1 MKQWLVESKSG
12 MYSKTVIKEHQFE
25 DAWTL
30 GKEIAKAH
38 PELAGEIKGGDV
50 KKYQDNIFKY
60 AGEMLQGAGVS
71 LNMVRG
77 LAMDPDWA
85 MELVTAT
92 LDALGRENLKEEYRA
107 DKDPEVLYKV
117 KDLVKNMVNRFGKSS
132 IEVGSREWNELI
144 SNLEGL
150 FKRLGVEIDSN
161 EFYGNTLLNILQ
173 DLQVN
178 INHNNLEETSDN
190 SIKVLRDLYYF
201 DKLGLLAA
209 KEDVDPKY
217 YRYGTLWANKGDVID
232 NSMEEYDMIANSK
245 RLKKG
250 VDFTQGS
257 LNELNPT
264 ALGAPQAAA
273 DAKMQQ
279 QDDENGDEV
288 DNASMGVAA
297 EGIEDEAAYG
307 NIPSVDKVAPAET
320 GLSKY
325 LDILHAHDW
334 FHHFSDDHRIWQRG
348 QTDKDNLKALYS
360 TLAPNDKQKAMDTFI
375 DKYLQVYKPE
385 DFPGAANNV
394 KYLTTD
400 TFKGAI

>member
-92 LDALGRENLKEEYRA
+92 LDALGRENLKEEA
-107 DKDPEVLYKV
+107 LDD
-117 KDLVKNMVNRFGKSS
+117 
-132 IEVGSREWNELI
+132 
-144 SNLEGL
+144 
-150 FKRLGVEIDSN
+150 
-161 EFYGNTLLNILQ
+161 
-173 DLQVN
+173 
-178 INHNNLEETSDN
+178 

-209 KEDVDPKY
+209 KEDVDLKY
-217 YRYGTLWANKGDVID
+217 YRYGTLWANKGDIID
-232 NSMEEYDMIANSK
+232 NSMEEYDMITNSK

-273 DAKMQQ
+273 DAQFDKEED
-279 QDDENGDEV
+279 QDSIAYQKDAEMEEATI
-288 DNASMGVAA
+288 NAP
-297 EGIEDEAAYG
+297 I
-307 NIPSVDKVAPAET
+307 NKVVPAET

-325 LDILHAHDW
+325 LDVLRAHDW

-348 QTDKDNLKALYS
+348 QADKDNLKALYS
-360 TLAPNDKQKAMDTFI
+360 TLAPNDKQEAMDAFI
-375 DKYLQVYKPE
+375 DKYLQVYKPN

>member
-92 LDALGRENLKEEYRA
+92 LDALGRENLEEA
-107 DKDPEVLYKV
+107 LDD
-117 KDLVKNMVNRFGKSS
+117 
-132 IEVGSREWNELI
+132 
-144 SNLEGL
+144 
-150 FKRLGVEIDSN
+150 
-161 EFYGNTLLNILQ
+161 
-173 DLQVN
+173 
-178 INHNNLEETSDN
+178 

-232 NSMEEYDMIANSK
+232 NSMEEYDMITNSK

-273 DAKMQQ
+273 DAQFDKEED
-279 QDDENGDEV
+279 QDSIAYQKDAEMEEATI
-288 DNASMGVAA
+288 NAP
-297 EGIEDEAAYG
+297 I
-307 NIPSVDKVAPAET
+307 NKVVPAET

-325 LDILHAHDW
+325 LDVLRAHDW

-348 QTDKDNLKALYS
+348 QADKDNLKALYS
-360 TLAPNDKQKAMDTFI
+360 TLAPNDKQEAMDAFI
-375 DKYLQVYKPE
+375 DKYLQVYKPN